1 MEILNRKD
9 RELCIVRASC
19 TLHVLLGACI
29 ISIFSVLLIA
39 EVTQLN
45 FLFKRAND
53 LLATIFCEYT
63 SSVCKEVFKT

>member
-19 TLHVLLGACI
+19 TLHALLGACI
-29 ISIFSVLLIA
+29 ISVLLK
-39 EVTQLN
+39 EKVTQLN

-53 LLATIFCEYT
+53 LLAAIFCEYV
-63 SSVCKEVFKT
+63 SSVCKVVFKT